1 MLGPVGFLGRD
12 AMGVQE
18 LRTAGGVDVG
28 VANATFWIDG
38 RVGHG
43 VVVLI
48 PVLA

>member
-18 LRTAGGVDVG
+18 LGTAGGVDVG
-28 VANATFWIDG
+28 VANATFGVDG

-48 PVLA
+48 PVFA